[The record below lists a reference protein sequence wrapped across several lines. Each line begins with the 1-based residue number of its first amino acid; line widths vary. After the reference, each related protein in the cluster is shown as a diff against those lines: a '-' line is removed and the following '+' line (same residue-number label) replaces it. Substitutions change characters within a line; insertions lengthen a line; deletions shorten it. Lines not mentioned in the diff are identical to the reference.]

1 MKANFMTILYGI
13 TNCATVKKARLW
25 LDENNIA
32 YQFVD
37 FKKTPPTAEQ
47 LKHWLASIPLD
58 TLINKRGTTW
68 RKLTPEQ
75 QAQAQNIN
83 TAIDLM
89 REHSSV
95 IKRPILEHNH
105 HVLIG
110 FDTAQYATIFQAA

>member
-37 FKKTPPTAEQ
+37 LKKTPPTAEQ
-47 LKHWLASIPLD
+47 LKHWLAYIPLD

-75 QAQAQNIN
+75 QAH
-83 TAIDLM
+83 LM
-89 REHSSV
+89 REHSSI

-105 HVLIG
+105 HVFIG

>member
-47 LKHWLASIPLD
+47 LKYWLASIPLD

-75 QAQAQNIN
+75 QAFEQKVN
-83 TAIDLM
+83 
-89 REHSSV
+89 
-95 IKRPILEHNH
+95 
-105 HVLIG
+105 
-110 FDTAQYATIFQAA
+110 DTIALFGEDIVQIEE